1 VGMLE
6 DDAKWFWDF
15 AKYGTRVVVFG

>member
-6 DDAKWFWDF
+6 GDAKWFWDF
-15 AKYGTRVVVFG
+15 AKYGTRVVVYG